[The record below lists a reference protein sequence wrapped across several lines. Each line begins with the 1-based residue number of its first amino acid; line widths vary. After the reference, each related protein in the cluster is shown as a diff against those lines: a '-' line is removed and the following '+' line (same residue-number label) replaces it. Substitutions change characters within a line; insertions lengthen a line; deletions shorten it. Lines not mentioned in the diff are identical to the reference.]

1 VEPVCTDA
9 VGADMKAVTVA
20 PRVADS
26 LRLED
31 REEPTQSPGDLLV
44 ETAMVGICGTDHE
57 ILDGELGRP
66 PPGQERMVMGH
77 EALGRVIQAPDA
89 GGFATGDLVAPIVR
103 RPDPVPCL
111 NCAEG
116 EWDMCRNGLFTEA
129 GIRGLDGYA
138 SQRFAIPTE
147 FAIKVDSGLADL
159 GVLVEPASVVVKAWE
174 HIIHIGS
181 RAQWEPNR
189 VLVTGAGP
197 IGLLAALLATRHSD
211 EVHVLDRVNNGP
223 KPGLVEDLGAI
234 YHSEDLAEIEK
245 GVDLVVECT
254 GDTEL
259 VGAVLGHTGPNG
271 IVCVTGVT
279 SAGRQMVTSD
289 FARELV
295 LENDT
300 VFGTVNANRRHYEEA
315 VRVLTET
322 DHSWL
327 ERLVNRRVSL
337 ADWQEAYERQPD
349 DVKTVLEF
357 G

>member
-1 VEPVCTDA
+1 
-9 VGADMKAVTVA
+9 MKAVTVA
-20 PRVADS
+20 PGVSDS

-31 REEPTQSPGDLLV
+31 LEKPTLGPDELLV
-44 ETAMVGICGTDHE
+44 EAILVGICGTDHE

-66 PPGQERMVMGH
+66 PPRKERMVMGH
-77 EALGRVIQAPDA
+77 EALGRVVQAPDA
-89 GGFATGDLVAPIVR
+89 SGFVTGDLVAPIVR
-103 RPDPVPCL
+103 RPDPVPCA
-111 NCAEG
+111 NCAAG

-138 SQRFAIPTE
+138 SESFVLPEE
-147 FAIKVDSGLADL
+147 FAIKVDPGLAHL
-159 GVLVEPASVVVKAWE
+159 GVLVEPASVVAKAWE

-181 RAQWEPNR
+181 RAQWEPGR

-197 IGLLAALLATRHSD
+197 IGLLAALVATRYSD
-211 EVHVLDRVNNGP
+211 DVHVLDRVTEGP
-223 KPGLVEDLGAI
+223 KPDLVRNLGAT
-234 YHSEDLAEIEK
+234 YHSEGIADIEK
-245 GVDLVVECT
+245 GVDVVVECT
-254 GDTEL
+254 GAGEL
-259 VGAVLGHTGPNG
+259 VFAVMSHTSPNG
-271 IVCVTGVT
+271 IVCLTGVT
-279 SAGRQMVTSD
+279 TVGRHLVGSSL
-289 FARELV
+289 ARDLV

-327 ERLVNRRVSL
+327 ERLINRRVPL
-337 ADWQEAYERQPD
+337 DRWQEAYERQPD